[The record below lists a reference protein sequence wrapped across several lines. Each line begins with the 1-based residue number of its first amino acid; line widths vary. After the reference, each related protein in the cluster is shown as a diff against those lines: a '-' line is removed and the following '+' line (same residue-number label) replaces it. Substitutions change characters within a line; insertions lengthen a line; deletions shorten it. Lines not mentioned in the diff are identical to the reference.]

1 MSAHPFPKF
10 DAAPRLDIAA
20 IARAAL
26 PHLPELCRRWLPGGR
41 QIGAEWTCGSLAGE
55 PGESCKV
62 NIRTGRWADFNN
74 GAKGRDAVSLTA
86 AVHRLS
92 QIEAARRLAAMLNMG
107 GATDGR

>member
-1 MSAHPFPKF
+1 MSAH
-10 DAAPRLDIAA
+10 RLDFAEV
-20 IARAAL
+20 ARAAL

-41 QIGAEWTCGSLAGE
+41 LIGAEWTCGSLTGE

-62 NIRTGRWADFNN
+62 NIRTGKWADFNN

-92 QIEAARRLAAMLNMG
+92 QIEAARRLAAMLSMG
-107 GATDGR
+107 GSTDGR